1 MIAMRRAVA
10 VILILVFVGVGTW
23 HVAGSSE
30 SRRPGPSFGTEL
42 NRLIGEFDRRIA
54 ADPGDLMSM
63 RELVAQLSLRFRLT
77 GDFDDIHRAEGLARE
92 LMQRQPHDVS
102 HVAELAN
109 LLLTQHRFREA
120 WDLIEP
126 LPAGPASPVT
136 IRFDILFER
145 GAYQEAAKL
154 LKWMDPESYAGAT
167 RYALWYDFSGDAE
180 KALRFFHVAY
190 ERAVKGALNPVS
202 RSSAAA
208 TLATMYMHRGDVD
221 RAREYYEAAEEH
233 LSSSAPVHQGM
244 AWLAYK
250 SGRIEEAIG
259 RYRSLAQRSEIN
271 AHLLPVMADMESER
285 GNGAAGDALRQR
297 FENITRT
304 FPRLFNL
311 HLALEIAEREPEQAL
326 QYLREEFA
334 ERRSRE
340 VLDAAAWA
348 SYHADR
354 IDEAIRYSDSSV
366 VVGEPTPLIHY
377 HRGMILM
384 AAGRHEPAIDHL
396 KKALHGH
403 IELQE
408 SIIEHIRRNLQK
420 VRS

>member
-1 MIAMRRAVA
+1 
-10 VILILVFVGVGTW
+10 
-23 HVAGSSE
+23 
-30 SRRPGPSFGTEL
+30 
-42 NRLIGEFDRRIA
+42 
-54 ADPGDLMSM
+54 
-63 RELVAQLSLRFRLT
+63 
-77 GDFDDIHRAEGLARE
+77 
-92 LMQRQPHDVS
+92 MQRQTYDVS

-136 IRFDILFER
+136 PIRFDILFER

-233 LSSSAPVHQGM
+233 LSSSAPMHQGM

-259 RYRSLAQRSEIN
+259 CYRSLAQKSEIN

-311 HLALEIAEREPEQAL
+311 HLAQEIAEREPEQAL

-340 VLDAAAWA
+340 VFDAAAWA

-403 IELQE
+403 IELQD